1 MILQLTEEKKEGKE
15 KKKETEEPPL
25 VGYYSKKES
34 LIAESESLLY
44 PFSVVLESLV
54 NNAKEAQQ
62 LGEKIDSTLARV
74 KKGLLKFAKEQG
86 IRMGI
91 AILED
96 LAKKVGLDQT
106 LVKGEIK
113 DTVLSFDLKNGFK
126 YIK

>member
-96 LAKKVGLDQT
+96 LAKK
-106 LVKGEIK
+106 
-113 DTVLSFDLKNGFK
+113 SRS
-126 YIK
+126 